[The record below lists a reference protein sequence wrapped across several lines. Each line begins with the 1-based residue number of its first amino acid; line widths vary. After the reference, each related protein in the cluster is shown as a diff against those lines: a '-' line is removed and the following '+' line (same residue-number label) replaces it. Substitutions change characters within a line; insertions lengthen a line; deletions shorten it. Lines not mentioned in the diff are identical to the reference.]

1 MPTFIRCPF
10 HPRVT
15 ELAHKRPW
23 SFCQKFRWQVTSK
36 HIPLT
41 QRSLSGLIMPLSR
54 HSVGT
59 YRETSSQATHRGT
72 LTHSSQLAEPL
83 WTDPGLKSGIS
94 VRELISL
101 FSFFLFSFL
110 RQAGNELSNILQKS
124 SHARKKPAPPHQFP
138 VLNKSTHIQR
148 LKGMRQNSLSASF
161 QVFPARPFEKV
172 HENNRGK
179 KNVLNRQ

>member
-1 MPTFIRCPF
+1 MVKRLRVQIPTGGTREFSSP
-10 HPRVT
+10 
-15 ELAHKRPW
+15 ELTFCADSFFYGVHSAPCVATVAHKRPW

-83 WTDPGLKSGIS
+83 WTDPGLKSGIR
-94 VRELISL
+94 VHKLISTL
-101 FSFFLFSFL
+101 FLFYLLF
-110 RQAGNELSNILQKS
+110 
-124 SHARKKPAPPHQFP
+124 F
-138 VLNKSTHIQR
+138 
-148 LKGMRQNSLSASF
+148 
-161 QVFPARPFEKV
+161 
-172 HENNRGK
+172 
-179 KNVLNRQ
+179 